1 MKINKKGF
9 TLIELLA
16 VIVILGIIMVI
27 AVPMVQEYILK
38 SRKEGFTKTANGVID
53 AANLYYS
60 NEAANNT
67 SNSLEFTCTT
77 KECKTTTNERLD
89 IKGKPDKGTIK
100 VFGDGEIIACFQRDT
115 WYAVKNIG
123 DKEAKFGE
131 GTCEYNEETKSYDT
145 IKLVS
150 QEMVDNLTNQLKELQ
165 EKGDAKASEILDTK
179 KAVVKGIEL
188 TGTMPNNG
196 LLNWNP
202 TSSESKTITPGYYS
216 GGTISTEGAY
226 TVGLN
231 DGSSSKSIEFAGRTM
246 ITGNGDIGTYT
257 IPKDGYFI
265 YTNLN
270 AQGMITMDNTYN
282 QTQLDVYS
290 GYFKVKAGTHSFKA
304 TTVGPNAVIIMSM
317 VY

>member
-67 SNSLEFTCTT
+67 SNSLDFTCTT
-77 KECKTTTNERLD
+77 KECKTTTNEKLD
-89 IKGKPDKGTIK
+89 LKGKPDKGTIK

-115 WYAVKNIG
+115 WYAVKNIN

-150 QEMVDNLTNQLKELQ
+150 QEKLDELQAQLQAKEDELQALNSKINKTTASAEDIATGKVAYTKDGLVTGNSTKTEMVYLGKGSSFNIKELYPDIYSKLTVDNFIAAIDSAGVIWWDSNASYVFHYPNVSYNSETGILT
-165 EKGDAKASEILDTK
+165 IT
-179 KAVVKGIEL
+179 
-188 TGTMPNNG
+188 NNG
-196 LLNWNP
+196 ALGGVLG
-202 TSSESKTITPGYYS
+202 TGS
-216 GGTISTEGAY
+216 GGPNGVTFRVYMY
-226 TVGLN
+226 TSN
-231 DGSSSKSIEFAGRTM
+231 
-246 ITGNGDIGTYT
+246 
-257 IPKDGYFI
+257 
-265 YTNLN
+265 
-270 AQGMITMDNTYN
+270 
-282 QTQLDVYS
+282 
-290 GYFKVKAGTHSFKA
+290 
-304 TTVGPNAVIIMSM
+304 
-317 VY
+317 